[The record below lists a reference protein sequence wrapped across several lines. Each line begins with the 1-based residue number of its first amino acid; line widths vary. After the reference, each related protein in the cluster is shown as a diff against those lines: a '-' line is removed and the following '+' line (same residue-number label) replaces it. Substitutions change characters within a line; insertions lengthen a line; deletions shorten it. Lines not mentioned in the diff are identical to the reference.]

1 MKVRSIIILLA
12 TAVFG
17 IAACHKDENN
27 DSMNQ
32 ADRDFMMAA
41 SYGNNNEVDAGQTAS
56 GMANDAMVKSF
67 GSMMVTDHTTAENEL
82 KTLSSR
88 KNVTIPTTPDAAHV
102 SMKAMLMTMT
112 GRAFDS
118 AYMRAQVT
126 DHQATIDL
134 MQAEINNGKDQ
145 EVKDYAS
152 KYLPKV
158 QMHKH
163 MADSIVSA
171 MHF

>member
-1 MKVRSIIILLA
+1 MKAKMIVML
-12 TAVFG
+12 TASAIVG
-17 IAACHKDENN
+17 LTACHKDDD

-32 ADRDFMMAA
+32 ADRDFMKTA
-41 SYGNNNEVDAGQTAS
+41 SYSNNNEVDAGQ
-56 GMANDAMVKSF
+56 MATSMGSDAMVKTF
-67 GSMMVTDHTTAENEL
+67 GGMMVSDHTTAEDEL
-82 KTLSSR
+82 KTLSS
-88 KNVTIPTTPDAAHV
+88 KKGVTIPTEPDAAHI
-102 SMKAMLMTMT
+102 SMKAMMMTMS

-118 AYMRAQVT
+118 AYMHAQVT

-145 EVKDYAS
+145 DVKSYAT

-163 MADSIVSA
+163 MADSIVA
-171 MHF
+171 VMHF